1 MHCGTV
7 HTHQFHQNC
16 IELFSADTT
25 IFGVINDRK
34 LLQHNLPSTPTHID
48 LLIQAVLLFRL
59 SVRIGTLP
67 LPASNKSSAR
77 RWKSEREK
85 LTTLCSRISQC
96 LYRLIWMLVCL
107 CSSFESHVAVC
118 MAKPTRHLR
127 VCNFNKHTNELS
139 SSCITFVNSRKCIIH
154 LHTYGRYVRV
164 CSGILDFGIRLAR
177 KNHFLII
184 LHATTRTPIAR
195 VAKPDAARE
204 REKLPP
210 KKNENEYR
218 KRTRQ

>member
-48 LLIQAVLLFRL
+48 LLIQTALLFRL
-59 SVRIGTLP
+59 SMRIGTLP

-77 RWKSEREK
+77 RWKSERKK
-85 LTTLCSRISQC
+85 LTTLCWRISQC
-96 LYRLIWMLVCL
+96 LYTDWYGCSFVSVRVSSRMWL
-107 CSSFESHVAVC
+107 CAWLN
-118 MAKPTRHLR
+118 LR
-127 VCNFNKHTNELS
+127 DTYMFVISTKHTNELS

-154 LHTYGRYVRV
+154 LHTYGTYVRV
-164 CSGILDFGIRLAR
+164 CPGILDFGIRLAR

-210 KKNENEYR
+210 KNENEYR

>member
-1 MHCGTV
+1 MKEWTRKAD
-7 HTHQFHQNC
+7 N
-16 IELFSADTT
+16 IILENFSVS
-25 IFGVINDRK
+25 I
-34 LLQHNLPSTPTHID
+34 PID
-48 LLIQAVLLFRL
+48 MDARL
-59 SVRIGTLP
+59 SL
-67 LPASNKSSAR
+67 
-77 RWKSEREK
+77 
-85 LTTLCSRISQC
+85 
-96 LYRLIWMLVCL
+96 
-107 CSSFESHVAVC
+107 FEFKSHVAVC
-118 MAKPTRHLR
+118 MAKPTRHLH

-164 CSGILDFGIRLAR
+164 CPGILDFGIRLAR

-204 REKLPP
+204 QEKLPP
-210 KKNENEYR
+210 KNENEYR